1 MEQASDKDTP
11 IVKLNKPTI
20 RVEGNEQEGFIFL
33 LGGATVRMKNHK
45 AHDDIRLIGPYRDL
59 KF

>member
-20 RVEGNEQEGFIFL
+20 RVEGNEQDEEKEQDVPDP
-33 LGGATVRMKNHK
+33 A
-45 AHDDIRLIGPYRDL
+45 DDQL
-59 KF
+59 